1 MPSCSTSTHLR
12 LLSCSVAA
20 LCLVGC
26 STLAQDGAATT
37 YPVAPAPASIDA
49 IIDAAAAAYLDDPAT
64 AALSIGI
71 SYQGQNRTYHF
82 GRISEA
88 LPIAPTDETVFP
100 IASIT
105 KTFTAALLANA
116 ELDGKLQTTD
126 PVVKYLDGR
135 YDNLQFEQQPV
146 LLLHL
151 LNHRSGLPFIL
162 PNPPE
167 ADPEFD
173 SPVPYPERLDAI
185 YANSNRQD
193 FYQAL
198 AEVELT
204 TAPGVRFRYSNAGA
218 QLAGYVVERVYGAD
232 YETLLRRHITAP
244 LGMSDTVIE
253 LTPAQAA
260 RLAPGHEGGTIQL
273 QESSNNSQGAGA
285 IKSTI
290 KDMLAYARWQLDES
304 DPVVALSHTPTH
316 SSENFSAGLNWQMMR
331 EGQRRVIWQDG
342 AIPGYASFC
351 ILQPESK
358 LALVILSNG
367 LDRKTLGRLS
377 DMANRIMKEVEPR
390 SVVKP

>member
-1 MPSCSTSTHLR
+1 MPPRWNSTCLR
-12 LLSCSVAA
+12 VLSFSVAA
-20 LCLVGC
+20 LTVIGC
-26 STLAQDGAATT
+26 STRAPGAAAKAD
-37 YPVAPAPASIDA
+37 PVVPTPASIDA
-49 IIDAAAAAYLDDPAT
+49 IVAAAAAAYLDDPGT

-71 SYQGQNRTYHF
+71 SYQGQNKTYHY
-82 GRISEA
+82 GRVSAA
-88 LPIAPTDETVFP
+88 LPVAPNDETLFP

-105 KTFTAALLANA
+105 KTFTGALLAKA
-116 ELDGKLQTTD
+116 ELDGKLDSAD
-126 PVVKYLDGR
+126 PVVKYLNGR
-135 YDNLQFEQQPV
+135 YENLQFEQQPV
-146 LLLHL
+146 RLFHL

-173 SPVPYPERLDAI
+173 SPVPYPQRLNAI
-185 YANSNRQD
+185 YANSSRQE
-193 FYQAL
+193 FYEAL
-198 AEVELT
+198 VEVELKA
-204 TAPGVRFRYSNAGA
+204 APGARFGYSNAGA
-218 QLAGYVVERVYGAD
+218 QLAGYVVERVYGVD

-244 LGMSDTVIE
+244 LGMRDTVIE

-260 RLAPGHEGGTIQL
+260 RLAPGHEGGIIQH
-273 QESSNNSQGAGA
+273 QESSNNSEGAGA

-304 DPVVALSHTPTH
+304 DPVVALSHRPTY
-316 SSENFSAGLNWQMMR
+316 SNENFSIGLNWQVSS

-358 LALVILSNG
+358 LAVVILSNG
-367 LDRKTLGRLS
+367 LDSKTLGRLS
-377 DMANRIMKEVEPR
+377 DMANRIMKEVEPM